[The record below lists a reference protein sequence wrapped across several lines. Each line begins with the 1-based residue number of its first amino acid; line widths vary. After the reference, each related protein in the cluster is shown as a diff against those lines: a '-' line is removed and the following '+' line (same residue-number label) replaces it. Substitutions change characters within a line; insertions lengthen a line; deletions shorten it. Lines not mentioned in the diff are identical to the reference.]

1 MLKDILKILEEELSL
16 ELNDVTEKST
26 LFSQGI
32 DSITFMTLVIYI
44 EEKYGI
50 EFTFDGIFMQ
60 KYSEVTFGNLI
71 EEIQN
76 LIDGKIN

>member
-32 DSITFMTLVIYI
+32 LLMS
-44 EEKYGI
+44 
-50 EFTFDGIFMQ
+50 
-60 KYSEVTFGNLI
+60 
-71 EEIQN
+71 
-76 LIDGKIN
+76 